1 MEQQLTPIPV
11 GNEGLQEQWAT
22 WQARVDEQDR
32 AARRR
37 LFMLISALIL
47 SAAVLSGLRWF

>member
-11 GNEGLQEQWAT
+11 GNEGLEGRWT
-22 WQARVDEQDR
+22 SWQARVDEQDR

-47 SAAVLSGLRWF
+47 SSAVLSGLRWF

>member
-1 MEQQLTPIPV
+1 V